1 MQLFTRIA
9 HTFTRKERVWFWI
22 TVGTVL
28 ISGVALLVT
37 TVDEK
42 SSFVPVEG
50 GVYTEGAVGQPMIIN
65 PVVSANAVDQDLSA
79 LLFAPLSDLLS
90 IPPDVS
96 PDGKTYTLKLKEGL
110 LWDDGLPLKSDDV
123 MFTLKTIQDP
133 GTHSPFEPDWQ
144 GVVAERVSEIQV
156 RLFLPMPYTF
166 FENSI
171 ARLRIIPQ
179 HIFGAIPIQN
189 LRLSS
194 YNLQPV
200 GNGPYRF
207 KDFSKRKDG
216 FITRYRLVR
225 NDRYI
230 GKRPLIDEFIFQF
243 YERWSDL
250 RDDFKFRRIEGYGS
264 LAPAPRDIPSHILT
278 SPFPMPRYYA
288 IFFNS
293 VTNSALKDK
302 NIRYALAYAIDK
314 EKIAREIL
322 NTPSLA
328 IDSPFL
334 APLIREMR
342 DAKELGVDTFSLNA
356 EEAVTYDP
364 EKARALLASTK
375 TPEISLTITIPAVGF
390 LESAAKII
398 KQEWLEIGIKNVE
411 VITLP
416 ADELDNAIRPRNYEV
431 LLFGNVLQN
440 PIDLFPFW
448 HSSQRFYPGL
458 NLALYQN
465 IELDKQLEALRQN
478 SDPTKN
484 QARLEEINRML
495 LDDMPAIF
503 LFSLPY
509 TYLHT
514 DKLGGV
520 TGTFFTVPAD
530 RFNTVTE
537 WYVTKAR
544 IINK

>member
-9 HTFTRKERVWFWI
+9 STLTRKERVWFWVA
-22 TVGTVL
+22 TGVVL
-28 ISGVALLVT
+28 ASGIALLT
-37 TVDEK
+37 TTIDEK

-50 GVYTEGAVGQPMIIN
+50 GVYTEGAVGQPTIIN

-133 GTHSPFEPDWQ
+133 GTHSPFETDWQ

-166 FENSI
+166 FGNSI

-216 FITRYRLVR
+216 FITRYRLIR

-230 GKRPLIDEFIFQF
+230 GKRPFIEEFIFQF

-250 RDDFKFRRIEGYGS
+250 QDDFKFRRIEGYGS
-264 LAPAPRDIPSHILT
+264 LTPTPRDTPSHIL
-278 SPFPMPRYYA
+278 SSLFSMPRYYA
-288 IFFNS
+288 VFFNP

-302 NIRYALAYAIDK
+302 NVRYALAYAIDK
-314 EKIAREIL
+314 EKIAREVL
-322 NTPSLA
+322 GTASFA
-328 IDSPFL
+328 ISSPFL
-334 APLIREMR
+334 SPLIREIKN
-342 DAKELGVDTFSLNA
+342 AKELGVDTFGLNT
-356 EEAVTYDP
+356 ENAVTYDP

-375 TPEISLTITIPAVGF
+375 TPEISLTITIPAVEF
-390 LESAAKII
+390 LESTAQII

-411 VITLP
+411 IITLP
-416 ADELDNAIRPRNYEV
+416 AEELDNAIRPRNYEV
-431 LLFGNVLQN
+431 LLFGNVLRN

-465 IELDKQLEALRQN
+465 IELDKQLEALRQS

-484 QARLEEINRML
+484 RARLEEINRML
-495 LDDMPAIF
+495 SDDMPAIF

-509 TYLHT
+509 AYIHT
-514 DKLGGV
+514 DKLAGV
-520 TGTFFTVPAD
+520 TGSSFTVPSD
-530 RFNTVTE
+530 RFNSVTE